1 MSRILKRP
9 MFRKGGTPNEG
20 IMSGLKET
28 RPGYATGVGPGL
40 EQIIAGE
47 KLKMSGKPYYTEPY
61 IQNKFDDYKSKFFA
75 IPTEKIDMAEL
86 GGYGF
91 IEAPQSAEEA
101 GIMKFIQTQPEE
113 AYKLFK
119 KGKLGNTD
127 YSEKQAEQIKAAEE
141 AGLGI
146 DFKLPPPIP
155 DPENNNNNNNS
166 NKNSKENLIVP
177 KSDAE
182 TIKEYMNMFKTA
194 LAGDED
200 EITRQKYLQLAQFG
214 ANILA
219 QPGGD
224 LVGAIG
230 KAAAP
235 SIAELSKIQSRE
247 KAAEREAKVLGLQA
261 AIQRLDPTKLEET
274 VKYLQREM
282 PGVSTEKLI
291 DMAIAGSTGKSQTQE
306 SRIQTNAEALTGEIG
321 QAPALKAAR
330 SMEIIGRNYAEF
342 SLLPVD
348 KEGKI
353 KPDTPDGLYYDT
365 KGNLS
370 IIDKGVKSDIK
381 IGSK

>member
-127 YSEKQAEQIKAAEE
+127 YSKKQAEQIKAAEE
-141 AGLGI
+141 AGLDI

-177 KSDAE
+177 KSDTD
-182 TIKEYMNMFKTA
+182 TIKDYMDMFKTA
-194 LAGDED
+194 LAEDPD
-200 EITRQKYLQLAQFG
+200 EIRRQKYLQLAQFG
-214 ANILA
+214 ANLLA

-224 LVGAIG
+224 LAAAVG
-230 KAAAP
+230 KAAEP
-235 SIAELSKIQSRE
+235 SLAGLAKIQ
-247 KAAEREAKVLGLQA
+247 ERKQDVA
-261 AIQRLDPTKLEET
+261 TKL
-274 VKYLQREM
+274 
-282 PGVSTEKLI
+282 
-291 DMAIAGSTGKSQTQE
+291 
-306 SRIQTNAEALTGEIG
+306 
-321 QAPALKAAR
+321 
-330 SMEIIGRNYAEF
+330 NY
-342 SLLPVD
+342 
-348 KEGKI
+348 
-353 KPDTPDGLYYDT
+353 
-365 KGNLS
+365 
-370 IIDKGVKSDIK
+370 
-381 IGSK
+381 

>member
-20 IMSGLKET
+20 IMFGLQEPRMAMQEGGVPDEVGLPKAISQN
-28 RPGYATGVGPGL
+28 RPGIFRRIIQALNPSPETIVKRARDVQEAPYLFEGIFDPAVETLQFRTPEEETAFYEKFPKLKLPEIKTEPTKEPKPEPKVGP
-40 EQIIAGE
+40 E
-47 KLKMSGKPYYTEPY
+47 K
-61 IQNKFDDYKSKFFA
+61 A
-75 IPTEKIDMAEL
+75 
-86 GGYGF
+86 
-91 IEAPQSAEEA
+91 
-101 GIMKFIQTQPEE
+101 
-113 AYKLFK
+113 
-119 KGKLGNTD
+119 
-127 YSEKQAEQIKAAEE
+127 
-141 AGLGI
+141 
-146 DFKLPPPIP
+146 
-155 DPENNNNNNNS
+155 
-166 NKNSKENLIVP
+166 P
-177 KSDAE
+177 KSDTD
-182 TIKEYMNMFKTA
+182 TIKDYMDMFKTA
-194 LAGDED
+194 LAEDPD
-200 EITRQKYLQLAQFG
+200 EIRRQKYLQLAQFG
-214 ANILA
+214 ANLLA

-224 LVGAIG
+224 LV
-230 KAAAP
+230 
-235 SIAELSKIQSRE
+235 
-247 KAAEREAKVLGLQA
+247 GLQA

-291 DMAIAGSTGKSQTQE
+291 DMAIAGSTGKAQTQE

>member
-127 YSEKQAEQIKAAEE
+127 YSKKQAEQIKAAEE
-141 AGLGI
+141 AGLDI

-177 KSDAE
+177 KSDTD
-182 TIKEYMNMFKTA
+182 TIKDYMDMFKTA
-194 LAGDED
+194 LAEDPD
-200 EITRQKYLQLAQFG
+200 EIRRQKYLQLAQFG
-214 ANILA
+214 ANLLA

-224 LVGAIG
+224 LAAAIG
-230 KAAAP
+230 KAAEP
-235 SIAELSKIQSRE
+235 SLAGLAKIQERKQDVATKAKLLGVEAALKKMDPTQLQETVEYLMSTGLTKEEALNAAITGSATKGDTAQRARSQFAKDISETYVLPPAIASKISG
-247 KAAEREAKVLGLQA
+247 KVFASGIPDYLYD
-261 AIQRLDPTKLEET
+261 IIPENPT
-274 VKYLQREM
+274 QQ
-282 PGVSTEKLI
+282 
-291 DMAIAGSTGKSQTQE
+291 D
-306 SRIQTNAEALTGEIG
+306 
-321 QAPALKAAR
+321 
-330 SMEIIGRNYAEF
+330 
-342 SLLPVD
+342 VD
-348 KEGKI
+348 KYFFDK
-353 KPDTPDGLYYDT
+353 
-365 KGNLS
+365 KGNIGKLV
-370 IIDKGVKSDIK
+370 VKNGKFGLEDGNK
-381 IGSK
+381 

>member
-113 AYKLFK
+113 AYELFK
-119 KGKLGNTD
+119 KGELGGTD
-127 YSEKQAEQIKAAEE
+127 YSKKQAEQIKAAEE

-146 DFKLPPPIP
+146 DFELPKIKTEPTKEPK
-155 DPENNNNNNNS
+155 PEP
-166 NKNSKENLIVP
+166 KVGPEKAP
-177 KSDAE
+177 KSDTD
-182 TIKEYMNMFKTA
+182 TIKDYMDMFKTA
-194 LAGDED
+194 LAEDPD
-200 EITRQKYLQLAQFG
+200 EIRRQKYLQLAQFG
-214 ANILA
+214 ANLLA

-224 LVGAIG
+224 LAAAVG
-230 KAAAP
+230 KAAEP
-235 SIAELSKIQSRE
+235 SLAGLAKIQERKQDVAT
-247 KAAEREAKVLGLQA
+247 KAKLLGVEAALKKM
-261 AIQRLDPTKLEET
+261 DPTQLEET
-274 VKYLQREM
+274 VDFLMKSI
-282 PGVSTEKLI
+282 PGLTRKE
-291 DMAIAGSTGKSQTQE
+291 AINMTISGGATKGQTRE
-306 SRIQTNAEALTGEIG
+306 SRRQKLAEALEGEAIAPR
-321 QAPALKAAR
+321 QAD
-330 SMEIIGRNYAEF
+330 IISEKIVTSEVPSYKYT
-342 SLLPVD
+342 LLPENPVIGNYYYRKD
-348 KEGKI
+348 GTVGKYEI
-353 KPDTPDGLYYDT
+353 KNGQPGLVEQD
-365 KGNLS
+365 
-370 IIDKGVKSDIK
+370 
-381 IGSK
+381 

>member
-1 MSRILKRP
+1 MNRILKRP
-9 MFRKGGTPNEG
+9 MFRKGGMPNEG

-40 EQIIAGE
+40 EQLIAAE
-47 KLKMSGKPYYTEPY
+47 KFKRSGKPLYSEPY
-61 IQNKFDDYKSKFFA
+61 IQNKFDDYKSKFFFNPKMD
-75 IPTEKIDMAEL
+75 IAEL

-91 IEAPQSAEEA
+91 MEAPQSAKEA
-101 GIMKFIQTQPEE
+101 SILKLIQTQPKE

-119 KGKLGNTD
+119 KGEIGGTNYT
-127 YSEKQAEQIKAAEE
+127 EEQAEQMKILKE

-146 DFKLPPPIP
+146 DEFKLPPPIP
-155 DPENNNNNNNS
+155 DPENNNNS
-166 NKNSKENLIVP
+166 NKKFKANLIVP

-291 DMAIAGSTGKSQTQE
+291 NMAIAGSTGKSQTQE

-353 KPDTPDGLYYDT
+353 KPDTPDGLYYDK

>member
-119 KGKLGNTD
+119 KGELGGTD

-224 LVGAIG
+224 LVGTIG

-291 DMAIAGSTGKSQTQE
+291 NMAIAGSTGKSQTQE

>member
-61 IQNKFDDYKSKFFA
+61 IQNKFGDYTSGFFA
-75 IPTEKIDMAEL
+75 KPTQDIDMAEL

-119 KGKLGNTD
+119 KGELGGTD

-146 DFKLPPPIP
+146 DFKLPEIKTEPTKEPK
-155 DPENNNNNNNS
+155 PEP
-166 NKNSKENLIVP
+166 KVGPEKAP
-177 KSDAE
+177 KSDTD
-182 TIKEYMNMFKTA
+182 TIKDYMDMFKTA
-194 LAGDED
+194 LAEDPD
-200 EITRQKYLQLAQFG
+200 EIRRQKYLQLAQFG
-214 ANILA
+214 ANLLA

-224 LVGAIG
+224 LAAAIG
-230 KAAAP
+230 KAAEP
-235 SIAELSKIQSRE
+235 SLAGLAKIQERKQDVATKAKLLGVEAAMKKGQLAQNIQDLVDLGYSRE
-247 KAAEREAKVLGLQA
+247 EAIKKIVEEGSGSATRQATEQKAREQLTSYISETHGMPSATASRISGKVFASG
-261 AIQRLDPTKLEET
+261 IPD
-274 VKYLQREM
+274 YLYD
-282 PGVSTEKLI
+282 LI
-291 DMAIAGSTGKSQTQE
+291 PSNPTQE
-306 SRIQTNAEALTGEIG
+306 DVG
-321 QAPALKAAR
+321 K
-330 SMEIIGRNYAEF
+330 YF
-342 SLLPVD
+342 YD
-348 KEGKI
+348 KVGNVGKLVV
-353 KPDTPDGLYYDT
+353 KDGKFGLDDG
-365 KGNLS
+365 K
-370 IIDKGVKSDIK
+370 K
-381 IGSK
+381 

>member
-127 YSEKQAEQIKAAEE
+127 YSKKQAEQIKAAEE

-155 DPENNNNNNNS
+155 DPENNNNNNNNS

-177 KSDAE
+177 KSDTD
-182 TIKEYMNMFKTA
+182 TIKDYMDMFKTA
-194 LAGDED
+194 LAEDPD
-200 EITRQKYLQLAQFG
+200 EIRRQKYLQLAQFG
-214 ANILA
+214 ANLLA

-224 LVGAIG
+224 LAAAVG
-230 KAAAP
+230 KAAEP
-235 SIAELSKIQSRE
+235 SLAGLAKIQERKQDVATKAKLLGVEAAMKKGQLAQNIQDLVDLGYSRE
-247 KAAEREAKVLGLQA
+247 EAIKKIVEEGSGSATRQATEQKAREQLTSYISETHGMPSATASRISGKVFASG
-261 AIQRLDPTKLEET
+261 IPD
-274 VKYLQREM
+274 YLYD
-282 PGVSTEKLI
+282 LI
-291 DMAIAGSTGKSQTQE
+291 PSNPTQE
-306 SRIQTNAEALTGEIG
+306 DVG
-321 QAPALKAAR
+321 K
-330 SMEIIGRNYAEF
+330 YF
-342 SLLPVD
+342 YD
-348 KEGKI
+348 KVGNVGKLVV
-353 KPDTPDGLYYDT
+353 KDGKFGLDDG
-365 KGNLS
+365 K
-370 IIDKGVKSDIK
+370 K
-381 IGSK
+381 

>member
-61 IQNKFDDYKSKFFA
+61 IQDKFGDYTSRFFA
-75 IPTEKIDMAEL
+75 NPKMDMAEL

-119 KGKLGNTD
+119 KGELGGTD

-146 DFKLPPPIP
+146 DFELPKIKTEPTKEPK
-155 DPENNNNNNNS
+155 PEP
-166 NKNSKENLIVP
+166 KVGPEKAP
-177 KSDAE
+177 KSDTD
-182 TIKEYMNMFKTA
+182 TIKDYMDMFKTA
-194 LAGDED
+194 LAEDPD
-200 EITRQKYLQLAQFG
+200 EIRRQKYLQLAQFG
-214 ANILA
+214 ANLLA

-224 LVGAIG
+224 LAAAVG
-230 KAAAP
+230 KAAEP
-235 SIAELSKIQSRE
+235 SLAGLAKIQERKQDVATKAKLLGVEAAMKKGQLAQNIQDLVDLGYSRE
-247 KAAEREAKVLGLQA
+247 EAIKKIVEEGSGSATRQATEQKAREQLTSYISETHGMPSATASRISGKVFASG
-261 AIQRLDPTKLEET
+261 IPD
-274 VKYLQREM
+274 YLYD
-282 PGVSTEKLI
+282 LI
-291 DMAIAGSTGKSQTQE
+291 PSNPTQE
-306 SRIQTNAEALTGEIG
+306 DVG
-321 QAPALKAAR
+321 K
-330 SMEIIGRNYAEF
+330 YF
-342 SLLPVD
+342 YD
-348 KEGKI
+348 KVGNVGKLVV
-353 KPDTPDGLYYDT
+353 KDGKFGLDDG
-365 KGNLS
+365 K
-370 IIDKGVKSDIK
+370 K
-381 IGSK
+381 